1 MPAAG
6 GSPWGDLDRPPLRVD
21 ALRRA
26 LLAPAGPL
34 PRLDVVPTT
43 ASTNADLVAAAADPE
58 ATPHLTVLVA
68 EHQQAGRGR
77 LGRVW
82 QTPPRAALTTSVL
95 LRPRAPRERWSW
107 LPLLAGVAV
116 VRALREVAG
125 VQAGLKWPND
135 VLLPPR
141 PGESADGPHGAGK
154 VAGLLAEVSGEAVVL
169 GIGLN
174 VTTSREEL
182 PDGGTSLREAGSA
195 TTDRDTLLRAVVRE
209 LATGLA
215 SWEDADGDAV
225 ACGLAAA
232 TREVCL
238 TLGLTVRVERQ
249 GGGPE
254 GVAEGIDDDGRLLV
268 RTRAGRLEAV
278 AAGDVV
284 HLRDAD
290 EGSS

>member
-1 MPAAG
+1 M
-6 GSPWGDLDRPPLRVD
+6 
-21 ALRRA
+21 
-26 LLAPAGPL
+26 
-34 PRLDVVPTT
+34 
-43 ASTNADLVAAAADPE
+43 
-58 ATPHLTVLVA
+58 
-68 EHQQAGRGR
+68 
-77 LGRVW
+77 
-82 QTPPRAALTTSVL
+82 
-95 LRPRAPRERWSW
+95 
-107 LPLLAGVAV
+107 
-116 VRALREVAG
+116 
-125 VQAGLKWPND
+125 QAGLKWPND

-182 PDGGTSLREAGSA
+182 P
-195 TTDRDTLLRAVVRE
+195 
-209 LATGLA
+209 
-215 SWEDADGDAV
+215 
-225 ACGLAAA
+225 AAA
-232 TREVCL
+232 PRCARPARRRPTATRSCAPSCASSPRGWRRGR
-238 TLGLTVRVERQ
+238 TPTATPSPAGWPPPPARSASPWACTVRVERQ